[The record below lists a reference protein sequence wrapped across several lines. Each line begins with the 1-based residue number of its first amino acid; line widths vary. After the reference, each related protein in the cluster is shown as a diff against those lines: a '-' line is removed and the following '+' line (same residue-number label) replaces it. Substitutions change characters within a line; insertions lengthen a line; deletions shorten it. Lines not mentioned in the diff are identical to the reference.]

1 MQKIEIEFKNQTLKI
16 YLVVKEKNL
25 DKTLLNTNII
35 SNEKLLFSLD
45 YIAKNQKLVSSFLK
59 EICVEKKTDLIIAN
73 DMTVI
78 STVAPCFK
86 NIPINK
92 VLMNTNENFTYEAYE
107 AIKKINSLK
116 EVECLSIPTYLIE
129 TFDKD
134 NIKVISK
141 QEVLFSSQFMANNDL
156 NNYSAIFYAKTI
168 KLMCPIVAND
178 YNDLKTFFKINKYL
192 KTIELYRFLTTDL
205 LSLIDLLKELKIK
218 NITIAIHDNIT
229 DKDIIERIKTIKKE
243 NKKQHI
249 NIILAYSS
257 EYIESNYIKQLI
269 ATTIKSC
276 CLIIILLSFMAFA
289 FVFYNNKK
297 SLENVNA
304 IKNNITE
311 YLDTKIKDD
320 ETNTDDN
327 SKENSASNNPS
338 NNDVPDENGSTENPD
353 NNKTPSN
360 SENPDN
366 NITPTSP
373 KKEEQNPVIM
383 ALKDL
388 NSDTVGWLNV
398 PNTTIDYPIVQATDN
413 DYYLKHNFNK
423 KWDFNGWVF
432 LNYANSSTILDQ
444 NTIIFAHNRY
454 YSKTMFGTLSQ
465 VTKKNWYQ
473 NVKDN
478 LITYNDINT
487 EMKWEVFS
495 AYTIPVTDDYLQTNF
510 NNQEE
515 FFNFINLIRSR
526 SVFKSDIAITA
537 DDKILT
543 LSTCANTS
551 ERFVVHAVLRKDLL
565 KKN

>member
-1 MQKIEIEFKNQTLKI
+1 MQKIEIEFRNQTLKI
-16 YLVVKEKNL
+16 YLIVKEKNL
-25 DKTLLNTNII
+25 DNTLLNTNII

-59 EICVEKKTDLIIAN
+59 EICLEKNTNLIVAN
-73 DMTVI
+73 DMQVI

-86 NIPINK
+86 NTPINK

-107 AIKKINSLK
+107 AISKINSLK
-116 EVECLSIPTYLIE
+116 EIECLSIPTYLIE
-129 TFDKD
+129 LFDKQ

-168 KLMCPIVAND
+168 KLMCPIVTND

-205 LSLIDLLKELKIK
+205 LALIDLLNDLRIK

-229 DKDIIERIKTIKKE
+229 DKDIIERIKVIKKE
-243 NKKQHI
+243 NKKHHI
-249 NIILAYSS
+249 NIVLAYSK

-304 IKNNITE
+304 IKDNITE
-311 YLDTKIKDD
+311 YLDNKIKENENNNQDTPNPDD
-320 ETNTDDN
+320 NNSGEITNTPDN
-327 SKENSASNNPS
+327 TETPDTPNNP
-338 NNDVPDENGSTENPD
+338 DIPD
-353 NNKTPSN
+353 NNKTPA
-360 SENPDN
+360 P
-366 NITPTSP
+366 IV
-373 KKEEQNPVIM
+373 EEKNPVIM

-398 PNTTIDYPIVQATDN
+398 PETTIDYPIVQTTDN

-423 KWDFNGWVF
+423 TRDYSGWVF
-432 LNYANSSTILDQ
+432 MNYANSSTVMDQ

-454 YSKTMFGTLSQ
+454 YSKTMFGTLSS
-465 VTKKNWYQ
+465 VGKKAWYQ
-473 NVKDN
+473 NAKNN
-478 LITYNDINT
+478 LITYNDVNA
-487 EMKWEVFS
+487 EMKWEVFA

-510 NNQEE
+510 SNQEE

-526 SVFKSDIAITA
+526 SVFKSDVNITA

-543 LSTCANTS
+543 LSTCANTQD
-551 ERFVVHAVLRKDLL
+551 RFVVHAVLRKDLL
-565 KKN
+565 KEKNS

>member
-1 MQKIEIEFKNQTLKI
+1 MQKIEIEFRNQTLKI
-16 YLVVKEKNL
+16 YLIVKEKNL
-25 DKTLLNTNII
+25 DNTLLNTNII

-59 EICVEKKTDLIIAN
+59 EICLEKNTNLIVAN
-73 DMTVI
+73 DMQVI

-86 NIPINK
+86 NTPINK

-107 AIKKINSLK
+107 AISKINSLK

-129 TFDKD
+129 LFDKQ

-168 KLMCPIVAND
+168 KLMCPIVTND

-205 LSLIDLLKELKIK
+205 LALIDLLNDLRIK

-229 DKDIIERIKTIKKE
+229 DKDIIERIKVIKKE
-243 NKKQHI
+243 NKKHHI
-249 NIILAYSS
+249 NIVLAYSK

-304 IKNNITE
+304 IKDNITE
-311 YLDTKIKDD
+311 YLDNKIKENENNNQD
-320 ETNTDDN
+320 TPNHDDN
-327 SKENSASNNPS
+327 NSGEITDNPDNNT
-338 NNDVPDENGSTENPD
+338 PDTPNTPDIPD
-353 NNKTPSN
+353 NNKTPA
-360 SENPDN
+360 P
-366 NITPTSP
+366 IV
-373 KKEEQNPVIM
+373 EEKNPVIM

-398 PNTTIDYPIVQATDN
+398 PETTIDYPIVQTTDN

-423 KWDFNGWVF
+423 TRDYSGWVF
-432 LNYANSSTILDQ
+432 MNYANSSTVMDQ

-454 YSKTMFGTLSQ
+454 YSKTMFGTLSS
-465 VTKKNWYQ
+465 VGKKAWYQ
-473 NVKDN
+473 NAKNN
-478 LITYNDINT
+478 LITYNDVNA
-487 EMKWEVFS
+487 EMKWEVFA

-510 NNQEE
+510 SNQEE

-526 SVFKSDIAITA
+526 SVFKSDVNITA

-543 LSTCANTS
+543 LSTCANTQD
-551 ERFVVHAVLRKDLL
+551 RFVVHAVLRKDLL
-565 KKN
+565 KEKNS

>member
-1 MQKIEIEFKNQTLKI
+1 MQKIEIEFKNQILKI
-16 YLVVKEKNL
+16 YLIVKEKNL
-25 DKTLLNTNII
+25 DNTLLNTNII

-59 EICVEKKTDLIIAN
+59 EICLEKNTNLIVAN
-73 DMTVI
+73 DMNVI

-86 NIPINK
+86 NTPINK

-107 AIKKINSLK
+107 AISKINSLK

-129 TFDKD
+129 LFDKQ

-205 LSLIDLLKELKIK
+205 LALIDLLTELRVK
-218 NITIAIHDNIT
+218 NVTIAIHDNIT
-229 DKDIIERIKTIKKE
+229 DKDIIERIKVIKKE
-243 NKKQHI
+243 NKKYHL

-289 FVFYNNKK
+289 FVFYNNKI

-304 IKNNITE
+304 IKDNITE
-311 YLDTKIKDD
+311 YLDTKIKDTD
-320 ETNTDDN
+320 TNETPAPDDN
-327 SKENSASNNPS
+327 NSNETPDNP
-338 NNDVPDENGSTENPD
+338 NIENPD
-353 NNKTPSN
+353 NNTN
-360 SENPDN
+360 DNPN
-366 NITPTSP
+366 NNETPTP
-373 KKEEQNPVIM
+373 IVKEKNPVIM

-398 PNTTIDYPIVQATDN
+398 PETTIDYPIVQAVDN
-413 DYYLKHNFNK
+413 EYYLKHNFNK
-423 KWDFNGWVF
+423 ARDYSGWVF

-454 YSKTMFGTLSQ
+454 YSKTMFGTLST
-465 VTKKNWYQ
+465 VGKKAWYQ
-473 NVKDN
+473 NAKNN
-478 LITYNDINT
+478 LITYNDVNN
-487 EMKWEVFS
+487 EMKWEVFA
-495 AYTIPVTDDYLQTNF
+495 AYTIQVTDDYLKTNF
-510 NNQEE
+510 SNQEE

-526 SVFKSDIAITA
+526 SIFKSDIEINA

-543 LSTCANTS
+543 LSTCANTQD
-551 ERFVVHAVLRKDLL
+551 RFVVHAVLRKDLL
-565 KKN
+565 KED